1 MQNINSLAKRKL
13 AALKNTWCVLIV
25 CSLMLVLIACSAV
38 SNIVDNRTLHSINF
52 DPYKDSTGIELLY
65 YRYGSANEF
74 GLRTT
79 PGQAASGKPVPGTGM
94 TGELPVGADFYAKWR
109 VVSTGQI
116 IEDTVNLK
124 SRLPLYMHKQEIRP
138 IIEGS
143 QLYIYLISYDTMRPY
158 FTSDEIFKIDSYAT
172 NIRQRAIAQYARSK
186 VIQIYPT
193 RIEDPQLPAT
203 FKK

>member
-1 MQNINSLAKRKL
+1 MKNIVNLAKRKL
-13 AALKNTWCVLIV
+13 AVFKNKWCALLV
-25 CSLMLVLIACSAV
+25 CSLVLTLTACSAV

-52 DPYKDSTGIELLY
+52 DPYKDSIGIELLY
-65 YRYGSANEF
+65 YQYGSANEF

-79 PGQAASGKPVPGTGM
+79 SGQVASGKPVPGIGM

-124 SRLPLYMHKQEIRP
+124 SRLPFYMHKQEIRP

-143 QLYIYLISYDTMRPY
+143 QLYIYLISYDTVRPY
-158 FTSDEIFKIDSYAT
+158 FTSDEIFKIDSYAS

-203 FKK
+203 FRK

>member
-1 MQNINSLAKRKL
+1 MKNIVNLAKIKL
-13 AALKNTWCVLIV
+13 VALKNMWCVLIV
-25 CSLMLVLIACSAV
+25 CSLVLALTACSAV

-52 DPYKDSTGIELLY
+52 RPGRDTVNVELLY

-79 PGQAASGKPVPGTGM
+79 PAEAVAGLAIAGVQM

-124 SRLPLYMHKQEIRP
+124 SRLPFYMHKQEIRP

-143 QLYIYLISYDTMRPY
+143 QLYIYLISYDTVRPY
-158 FTSDEIFKIDSYAT
+158 FTSDEIFKIDSYAS

-203 FKK
+203 FRK